1 MNYYLN
7 RYPLAA
13 IVSKEALPEFKR
25 FGSQDMGWD
34 EEKDIPLLSEH
45 LHKTLWIDEDAF
57 ESNMKRLVKFLF
69 RATMNQ
75 SQALQLAEDQLSS
88 ILRRDPFIPEYFGFE
103 DKGNMIFQ
111 KEDVIM
117 EMIGGGRYRINFGD
131 SIELE
136 LFIPTALVGF
146 FVMASFGIISF
157 EDDKI

>member
-7 RYPLAA
+7 RYPLIA

-34 EEKDIPLLSEH
+34 DEKDIPLLSEH

-57 ESNMKRLVKFLF
+57 ENNMKRLVKFLF

-103 DKGNMIFQ
+103 DKGNMIYQ

-117 EMIGGGRYRINFGD
+117 EMIGGGRYRISFGD
-131 SIELE
+131 SMELD
-136 LFIPTALVGF
+136 LIIPTALIGF
-146 FVMASFGIISF
+146 FVMASLGIISF
-157 EDDKI
+157 EDNKI